1 MNYLFSIFSSHKWKN
16 DVWQTRESSLSHI
29 SSDCSVWQLALVIL
43 LNLPVL
49 LARPVV
55 NDTELELSDAGK
67 ANADLNG
74 DGVVT
79 HDDLTLLLKTLAKQ

>member
-1 MNYLFSIFSSHKWKN
+1 VQPI
-16 DVWQTRESSLSHI
+16 E
-29 SSDCSVWQLALVIL
+29 L
-43 LNLPVL
+43 LMGDIDENGEVNVL
-49 LARPVV
+49 DGVMLARLVV

-79 HDDLTLLLKTLAKQ
+79 HDDLTMLLKTLAKQ